1 MLIENF
7 INNKPDLANLFI
19 KMPAEIREHC
29 VVQHYDAKTIMIKKD
44 AKPKYVYIISCGTL
58 RIFNEF
64 ENGRIL
70 QTANV
75 KDMDFIGLIE
85 VLAAKDKIAAT
96 VETVTNCTALRIP
109 KEDFLKWMEFDHNLA
124 MMLAKKIAIDFYNI
138 SYSNGRLLLNSSMY
152 TLVSFIIECVKSD
165 IEQANI
171 AFVNK
176 KRQQIADELGISL
189 RTVHR
194 NVKKLKEL
202 GIIKIDTGKICVNSE
217 QYRMLIDKLDELV

>member
-1 MLIENF
+1 MSLENF
-7 INNKPDLANLFI
+7 INNNPDLADLFI
-19 KMPAEIREHC
+19 KMPNKIKEHC
-29 VVQHYDAKTIMIKKD
+29 VMQNYSAKTVLLKKD
-44 AKPKYVYIISCGTL
+44 AKPKYIYIISCGTL

-70 QTANV
+70 QTANI
-75 KDMDFIGLIE
+75 KDMDFVGLIE
-85 VLAAKDKIAAT
+85 ILAAKDKIAAT
-96 VETVTNCTALRIP
+96 VETVTDCTALRIP
-109 KEDFLKWMEFDHNLA
+109 KDDFLKWIENDSNLA
-124 MMLAKKIAIDFYNI
+124 VMLAKKIANDFYNI

-152 TLVSFIIECVKSD
+152 TLVSFIIEYVKND
-165 IEQANI
+165 IANDNT

-202 GIIKIDTGKICVNSE
+202 GIITISTGKIYVNNK
-217 QYRMLIDKLDELV
+217 QYKMLLNKLHELV